1 MLSNCRCPST
11 LQRWVLTIALLRRV
25 PLCDVLPSPFT
36 IIYRLFRFWMTI
48 DTLHVKPFPLVPV
61 KTSPPPDLSSISPTK
76 FNSISLLQQIIASNT
91 FSRAFA
97 ISYTSSRACYQVHV
111 SRVAISYTFSRA
123 FYQFHDFPRLLSVTC
138 FSRLAISYM
147 FVNPDWFSTLQ
158 S

>member
-1 MLSNCRCPST
+1 MSIDIAAVSTDNCSLETCSP
-11 LQRWVLTIALLRRV
+11 LRRA
-25 PLCDVLPSPFT
+25 PLSFYNYIPIVSVLNDH
-36 IIYRLFRFWMTI
+36 R
-48 DTLHVKPFPLVPV
+48 HVAREAFPTRPC
-61 KTSPPPDLSSISPTK
+61 KDQSPPDLSSISPTK